1 MIGSLQHSLA
11 KKLCYAL
18 NNHNYIKNKTM
29 SDEAA
34 VFVAITAVIV
44 VILIF
49 YIPWIFYLV
58 TMHKALNRVALER
71 RKTSPAIIWLNL
83 IPIVSFVTHFFMVSG
98 IADSIADEYYARN
111 LPLTD
116 QRPGYAMGLTTS
128 ILLVL
133 SIIPWLGILF
143 SMAALVT
150 WIIYWVQ
157 IAEFSRTI
165 ATPFTP
171 ATAEALPGN
180 SEY

>member
-1 MIGSLQHSLA
+1 
-11 KKLCYAL
+11 
-18 NNHNYIKNKTM
+18 M

-34 VFVAITAVIV
+34 VIFAIAVV
-44 VILIF
+44 FGVILIF

-58 TMHKALNRVALER
+58 TMHKALNRVAPER
-71 RKTSPAIIWLNL
+71 RKTTPLIIWLNL
-83 IPIVSFVTHFFMVSG
+83 IPLVQFVTHFFMVSG

-116 QRPGYAMGLTTS
+116 QRPGYTMGLVTS

-133 SIIPWLGILF
+133 SMIPWLGVLF

-165 ATPFTP
+165 STPYTP
-171 ATAEALPGN
+171 QAAEALPDSAG
-180 SEY
+180 E